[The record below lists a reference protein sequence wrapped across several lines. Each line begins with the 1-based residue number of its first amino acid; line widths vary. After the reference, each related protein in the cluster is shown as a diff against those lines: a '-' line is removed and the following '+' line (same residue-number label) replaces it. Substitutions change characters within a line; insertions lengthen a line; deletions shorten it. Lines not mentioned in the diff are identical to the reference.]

1 MMYCRLGEMRVNYR
15 SLPKDLWPIMMDDV
29 RKKMQ
34 SQIKLVS
41 LSSLCKGWK
50 DMGYKCKDMEEELKE
65 AVLRAVVDL
74 CRDERNGRGIANV
87 IYYLGDMEADWEE
100 DMKDKQKDILEGLIN
115 ACKSFDFHAQELSNT
130 LLG

>member
-1 MMYCRLGEMRVNYR
+1 MTYCRLGEMRVNYR
-15 SLPKDLWPIMMDDV
+15 SLPKDLWSIMMNDV

-34 SQIKLVS
+34 SKIKPVS

-50 DMGYKCKDMEEELKE
+50 SMGYKCKDMDEELKE

-74 CRDERNGRGIANV
+74 CRDERNGREIANV
-87 IYYLGDMEADWEE
+87 ILYLGDMEADWEE
-100 DMKDKQKDILEGLIN
+100 DMKEKQKDILEGI
-115 ACKSFDFHAQELSNT
+115 AKASKGFKAQELSNA